1 MPETVNFVFPAWF
14 SDRSL
19 PRSVLAARAEGAVVV
34 TGTEFRIGDVTQ
46 PVTAPTDDAVD
57 EAELLPQVSWIP
69 PDAAPREPGADEVTA
84 RRVLLSGGYGMWLD
98 DDGEG
103 IPAGDP
109 SPPGGGRGI
118 NVAVHTPPPR
128 LSPLPPHP
136 ATHPPPL

>member
-84 RRVLLSGGYGMWLD
+84 RRVLLSGGYGIGLD
-98 DDGEG
+98 RDGEG
-103 IPAGDP
+103 IPPVDP
-109 SPPGGGRGI
+109 AQPGGGRVLNLG
-118 NVAVHTPPPR
+118 VRAAGPR
-128 LSPLPPHP
+128 HHPHP
-136 ATHPPPL
+136 PARETP